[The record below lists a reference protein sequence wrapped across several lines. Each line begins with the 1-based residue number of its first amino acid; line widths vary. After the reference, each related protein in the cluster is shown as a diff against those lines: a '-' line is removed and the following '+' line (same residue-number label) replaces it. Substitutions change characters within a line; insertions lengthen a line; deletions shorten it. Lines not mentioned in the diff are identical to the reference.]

1 MNNNPLDKFEQ
12 GIQDAYKNYELP
24 YSSSEFTQ
32 VSRRLFRKRLFSSL
46 ALWGSLTAVT
56 IVVGISGYLAISSD
70 PKVAAV
76 NTPNSPE
83 PTNSTNLTLGS
94 TNENTETQ
102 TGINALM
109 SDFQEDVLKTK
120 GGNEGSQS
128 NNSEASTSTSSV
140 NSQTDANSLENSDA
154 NAGNSSSNESTTG
167 KVDNKNK
174 SLFIEPSVRTACA
187 GAEVNFTAKNS
198 PKNGSYLWNFG
209 DGSFSNQ
216 ENPIHIYKKSGT
228 FDVSLSVTNPND
240 GQISTIAMR
249 DLITINPKPEADFE
263 WTYTNTPVGEP
274 TAKFVNTSVNANS
287 FIWKFTENRTSTD
300 VSPSVIYSSKGKQP
314 VVLEVQ
320 NSFGCKDEQVKIV
333 QVNADFNLG
342 AVLKMSETEISFMP
356 EALKKGGNKFKL
368 SIYDGENI
376 IFESTSKT
384 KVWKGE
390 MKGGKRAAAG
400 QQFPWIVLIYGEDG
414 NDARYYSGTLTIVP

>member
-32 VSRRLFRKRLFSSL
+32 VSRRLFRKRLLSGL
-46 ALWGSLTAVT
+46 ALWGSVAAVT
-56 IVVGISGYLAISSD
+56 VIVGVSGYLVISSENKTIASAT
-70 PKVAAV
+70 PNASEVANTVSEPNSNEVVNEDTSNGITGIISEFHKDVMNSSSSKDV
-76 NTPNSPE
+76 NT
-83 PTNSTNLTLGS
+83 
-94 TNENTETQ
+94 
-102 TGINALM
+102 NAD
-109 SDFQEDVLKTK
+109 SSSSIESSQEV
-120 GGNEGSQS
+120 
-128 NNSEASTSTSSV
+128 
-140 NSQTDANSLENSDA
+140 NSDA
-154 NAGNSSSNESTTG
+154 GSENNNTNSSDSSPIVNPDRIE
-167 KVDNKNK
+167 NKNK
-174 SLFIEPSVRTACA
+174 SLYIEPSVRTACA

-216 ENPIHIYKKSGT
+216 ENPIHIFKKSGT

-263 WTYTNTPVGEP
+263 WSYTNSPVGEP

-287 FIWKFTENRTSTD
+287 FVWKFTENRSSTE

-314 VVLEVQ
+314 VILEVQ

-342 AVLKMSETEISFMP
+342 AVLKMSEHDISFMP
-356 EALKKGGNKFKL
+356 DALKKGGNKFKL

-390 MKGGKRAAAG
+390 MKGGKKAAAG

>member
-1 MNNNPLDKFEQ
+1 
-12 GIQDAYKNYELP
+12 
-24 YSSSEFTQ
+24 
-32 VSRRLFRKRLFSSL
+32 LFSGL
-46 ALWGSLTAVT
+46 ALWGSVAAVT
-56 IVVGISGYLAISSD
+56 AIVGVSGYLVITSENK
-70 PKVAAV
+70 PVASA
-76 NTPNSPE
+76 TPNASEVANTVSTPNTNDVANGE
-83 PTNSTNLTLGS
+83 SSNGITGIISEFNKDVINNTSALKDNSTLEGTTAESSSLSNTVTGA
-94 TNENTETQ
+94 TAEND
-102 TGINALM
+102 N
-109 SDFQEDVLKTK
+109 
-120 GGNEGSQS
+120 
-128 NNSEASTSTSSV
+128 
-140 NSQTDANSLENSDA
+140 A
-154 NAGNSSSNESTTG
+154 NATDPNAAQVFERIE
-167 KVDNKNK
+167 NKNK
-174 SLFIEPSVRTACA
+174 SLYIEPSVRTACA

-216 ENPIHIYKKSGT
+216 ENPIHIFKKSGT

-263 WTYTNTPVGEP
+263 WSYTNSPVGEP

-287 FIWKFTENRTSTD
+287 FVWKFTENRSSTE

-314 VVLEVQ
+314 VILEVQ

-342 AVLKMSETEISFMP
+342 AVLKMSEHDISFMP
-356 EALKKGGNKFKL
+356 DALKKGGNKFKL

-384 KVWKGE
+384 KVWKGD
-390 MKGGKRAAAG
+390 MKGGKKATAG

>member
-1 MNNNPLDKFEQ
+1 MSNNPLDKFEQ

-32 VSRRLFRKRLFSSL
+32 VSRRLFRKRLFSGL
-46 ALWGSLTAVT
+46 ALWGSVAAVT
-56 IVVGISGYLAISSD
+56 AIVGVSGYLVITSENK
-70 PKVAAV
+70 PVASA
-76 NTPNSPE
+76 TPNASEVANTVSTPNTNDVANGE
-83 PTNSTNLTLGS
+83 SSNGITGIISEFNKDVINNTSALKENSTSEGTTTESSSLLNTVTS
-94 TNENTETQ
+94 ATAEND
-102 TGINALM
+102 N
-109 SDFQEDVLKTK
+109 
-120 GGNEGSQS
+120 
-128 NNSEASTSTSSV
+128 
-140 NSQTDANSLENSDA
+140 A
-154 NAGNSSSNESTTG
+154 NATAPNAAQVFERIE
-167 KVDNKNK
+167 NKNK
-174 SLFIEPSVRTACA
+174 SLYIEPSVRTACA

-216 ENPIHIYKKSGT
+216 ENPIHIFKKSGT

-263 WTYTNTPVGEP
+263 WSYTNSPVGEP

-287 FIWKFTENRTSTD
+287 FVWKFTENRSSTE

-314 VVLEVQ
+314 VILEVQ

-342 AVLKMSETEISFMP
+342 AVLKMSEHDISFML
-356 EALKKGGNKFKL
+356 EDLKKG
-368 SIYDGENI
+368 
-376 IFESTSKT
+376 
-384 KVWKGE
+384 
-390 MKGGKRAAAG
+390 
-400 QQFPWIVLIYGEDG
+400 
-414 NDARYYSGTLTIVP
+414 

>member
-1 MNNNPLDKFEQ
+1 MSNNPLDKFEQ

-32 VSRRLFRKRLFSSL
+32 LSRRLLRRRLFSGL
-46 ALWGSLTAVT
+46 ALWGSVAAVT
-56 IVVGISGYLAISSD
+56 AIVGVSGYLVISSENNT
-70 PKVAAV
+70 VASA
-76 NTPNSPE
+76 TPNATAVSN
-83 PTNSTNLTLGS
+83 TVSTP
-94 TNENTETQ
+94 
-102 TGINALM
+102 
-109 SDFQEDVLKTK
+109 
-120 GGNEGSQS
+120 
-128 NNSEASTSTSSV
+128 
-140 NSQTDANSLENSDA
+140 
-154 NAGNSSSNESTTG
+154 SSSNTVTEESIVYGETRIISEIQKDVLTSPKNNFAQENLEANNLSETILDSNKNANG
-167 KVDNKNK
+167 SNSSDEALNDAQGNEHKNK
-174 SLFIEPSVRTACA
+174 SLFIEPSIRTACA
-187 GAEVNFTAKNS
+187 GTEVNFTAKNS

-216 ENPIHIYKKSGT
+216 ENPIHIFKKSGT

-263 WTYTNTPVGEP
+263 WSYTNSPVGEP

-287 FIWKFTENRTSTD
+287 FLWKFTENRTSSE
-300 VSPSVIYSSKGKQP
+300 VSPSVIYNSKGKQP
-314 VVLEVQ
+314 VILEVQ

-342 AVLKMSETEISFMP
+342 AVLKMSEHEIAFMP

-390 MKGGKRAAAG
+390 MKGGEKATAG

>member
-32 VSRRLFRKRLFSSL
+32 VSRRLLRKRLFSGL
-46 ALWGSLTAVT
+46 ALWGSVAAVT
-56 IVVGISGYLAISSD
+56 VIVGVSGYLVISSEN
-70 PKVAAV
+70 KTVASA
-76 NTPNSPE
+76 TPNASEVANTVSTPNPDDVANGE
-83 PTNSTNLTLGS
+83 SSNGITGIISDFKKDVINNTSTLKDNSTSEIT
-94 TNENTETQ
+94 T
-102 TGINALM
+102 
-109 SDFQEDVLKTK
+109 
-120 GGNEGSQS
+120 
-128 NNSEASTSTSSV
+128 SEASSLANTSISSTAENNNANV
-140 NSQTDANSLENSDA
+140 TDP
-154 NAGNSSSNESTTG
+154 NAGQGLERIE
-167 KVDNKNK
+167 NKNK
-174 SLFIEPSVRTACA
+174 SLYIEPSVRTACA

-216 ENPIHIYKKSGT
+216 ENPIHIFKKSGT

-263 WTYTNTPVGEP
+263 WSYTNSPVGEP

-287 FIWKFTENRTSTD
+287 FVWKFTENRSSTE

-314 VVLEVQ
+314 VILEVH

-342 AVLKMSETEISFMP
+342 AVLKMSEHDISFMP
-356 EALKKGGNKFKL
+356 DALKKGGNKFKL

-390 MKGGKRAAAG
+390 MKGGKKAAAG

>member
-1 MNNNPLDKFEQ
+1 MSNNPLDKFEQ

-24 YSSSEFTQ
+24 YSSSEFSQ
-32 VSRRLFRKRLFSSL
+32 VSRRLLRKRLFSGL
-46 ALWGSLTAVT
+46 ALWGSVAAVT
-56 IVVGISGYLAISSD
+56 AIVGVSGYLVITSENKS
-70 PKVAAV
+70 VASA
-76 NTPNSPE
+76 TPNASEVANTVSTPNTNDVANGE
-83 PTNSTNLTLGS
+83 SSNGITGIISEFNKDVINNTSALKDNSTSEGTTAESSSLS
-94 TNENTETQ
+94 NT
-102 TGINALM
+102 
-109 SDFQEDVLKTK
+109 V
-120 GGNEGSQS
+120 
-128 NNSEASTSTSSV
+128 TSATA
-140 NSQTDANSLENSDA
+140 ANDNA
-154 NAGNSSSNESTTG
+154 NATDPNAAQVLERIE
-167 KVDNKNK
+167 NKNK
-174 SLFIEPSVRTACA
+174 SLYIEPSVRTACA

-216 ENPIHIYKKSGT
+216 ENPIHIFKKSGT

-263 WTYTNTPVGEP
+263 WSYTNSPVGEP

-287 FIWKFTENRTSTD
+287 FVWKFTENRSSTE

-314 VVLEVQ
+314 VILEVQ

-342 AVLKMSETEISFMP
+342 AVLKMSEHDISFMP
-356 EALKKGGNKFKL
+356 DALKKGGNKFKL

-384 KVWKGE
+384 KVWKGD
-390 MKGGKRAAAG
+390 MKGGKKAAAG

>member
-12 GIQDAYKNYELP
+12 GIQEVYKNYELP
-24 YSSSEFTQ
+24 YSSSEFSSL
-32 VSRRLFRKRLFSSL
+32 SRKLLRKRLFSGL
-46 ALWGSLTAVT
+46 ALWGSLTVVT
-56 IVVGISGYLAISSD
+56 AIVGVSGYLLVSSD
-70 PKVAAV
+70 SNTAAT
-76 NTPNSPE
+76 NTPIATASPE
-83 PTNSTNLTLGS
+83 IANTFSEPNHSDNSLTETKVNSGLTGMISGFNQEILNTDSKGNNTGLNVEIGKDNSNSTDINSNSGS
-94 TNENTETQ
+94 GADATSAA
-102 TGINALM
+102 IA
-109 SDFQEDVLKTK
+109 
-120 GGNEGSQS
+120 
-128 NNSEASTSTSSV
+128 SEHA
-140 NSQTDANSLENSDA
+140 
-154 NAGNSSSNESTTG
+154 
-167 KVDNKNK
+167 DNKNK
-174 SLFIEPSVRTACA
+174 SLLIEPSVRIACA
-187 GAEVNFTAKNS
+187 GADVNFNAKNS

-216 ENPIHIYKKSGT
+216 ENPIHIYKKAGN

-287 FIWKFTENRTSTD
+287 FVWKFSENKTSND
-300 VSPSVIYSSKGKQP
+300 VSPSVIYNSKGKQP
-314 VVLEVQ
+314 VILEVQ

-342 AVLKMSETEISFMP
+342 AVLKMSEHDISFMP
-356 EALKKGGNKFKL
+356 DALKKGGNKFKL

-390 MKGGKRAAAG
+390 MKGGKKAAAG

>member
-1 MNNNPLDKFEQ
+1 MNRNPLDKFEQ

-24 YSSSEFTQ
+24 YSSSEFSQ
-32 VSRRLFRKRLFSSL
+32 VGRRLFRKRLCSGL
-46 ALWGSLTAVT
+46 ALWGGIAAVT
-56 IVVGISGYLAISSD
+56 AIVGVSGYLVISSKSNA
-70 PKVAAV
+70 PISAV
-76 NTPNSPE
+76 PNGIEVSNTVSIPNSNE
-83 PTNSTNLTLGS
+83 NVIINTSDGLSDIISEFNNDVLNTSDKSDNLHSKSTNADAVEETTESTLPVA
-94 TNENTETQ
+94 TTER
-102 TGINALM
+102 
-109 SDFQEDVLKTK
+109 S
-120 GGNEGSQS
+120 
-128 NNSEASTSTSSV
+128 NSEALDNERT
-140 NSQTDANSLENSDA
+140 ENR
-154 NAGNSSSNESTTG
+154 
-167 KVDNKNK
+167 NK
-174 SLFIEPSVRTACA
+174 SLVIEPSLRQACA
-187 GAEVNFTAKNS
+187 GTDVNFTAKNS

-216 ENPIHIYKKSGT
+216 ENPAHIYKKSGT

-263 WTYTNTPVGEP
+263 WSYTNNPVGEP

-287 FIWKFTENRTSTD
+287 FVWKFSGNRTSNE
-300 VSPSVIYSSKGKQP
+300 VSPSVIYTSKGKQQ
-314 VVLEVQ
+314 VILEVQ
-320 NSFGCKDEQVKIV
+320 NTYGCKDEQVKIV

-342 AVLKMSETEISFMP
+342 AELRMSEQNITFMP

-376 IFESTSKT
+376 IFETSSKT

-390 MKGGKRAAAG
+390 MKGGKKALAG
-400 QQFPWIVLIYGEDG
+400 QQFPWIVLIYGEEG

>member
-12 GIQDAYKNYELP
+12 GIQEAYKNYELP
-24 YSSSEFTQ
+24 YSSSEFSSL
-32 VSRRLFRKRLFSSL
+32 SRKLLRKRLFSGL
-46 ALWGSLTAVT
+46 ALWGSLTAIT
-56 IVVGISGYLAISSD
+56 IIVGISGYMIVSSDSKTVAANTPSAPASPEIANTSSSADKSENSATETKVTSGLTGIISGFNQEILNNDSKGSNSGVDVEIGRDSSSGSDFNSNSGSGAEMNVAAISSD
-70 PKVAAV
+70 RA
-76 NTPNSPE
+76 
-83 PTNSTNLTLGS
+83 
-94 TNENTETQ
+94 
-102 TGINALM
+102 
-109 SDFQEDVLKTK
+109 
-120 GGNEGSQS
+120 
-128 NNSEASTSTSSV
+128 
-140 NSQTDANSLENSDA
+140 
-154 NAGNSSSNESTTG
+154 
-167 KVDNKNK
+167 DNKNK
-174 SLFIEPSVRTACA
+174 SLLIEPSVRTACA
-187 GAEVNFTAKNS
+187 GAEVNFSAKNS

-216 ENPIHIYKKSGT
+216 ENPVHIYKKSGT

-263 WTYTNTPVGEP
+263 WTYTNSPLGEP

-287 FIWKFTENRTSTD
+287 FVWKFSENKTSND
-300 VSPSVIYSSKGKQP
+300 VSPSVIYNSKGKQP
-314 VVLEVQ
+314 VILEVQ
-320 NSFGCKDEQVKIV
+320 NSFGCKDEQIKIV

-342 AVLKMSETEISFMP
+342 AELKMGEHEIAFMP

-390 MKGGKRAAAG
+390 IKGGKKAASG

>member
-24 YSSSEFTQ
+24 YSSSEFAQ
-32 VSRRLFRKRLFSSL
+32 VSRRLLRKRLLSGL
-46 ALWGSLTAVT
+46 ALWGSVAAITA
-56 IVVGISGYLAISSD
+56 VVGISGYMIVSNETKSPIAS
-70 PKVAAV
+70 
-76 NTPNSPE
+76 TPNASEVTNTVTSPNSSE
-83 PTNSTNLTLGS
+83 SLNNDSSEGLTGIISDFKKDVISKSSSEEGNNSTS
-94 TNENTETQ
+94 
-102 TGINALM
+102 
-109 SDFQEDVLKTK
+109 
-120 GGNEGSQS
+120 
-128 NNSEASTSTSSV
+128 
-140 NSQTDANSLENSDA
+140 ENSAIEAITSENGGALSTQDP
-154 NAGNSSSNESTTG
+154 NQSSELTVAVSP
-167 KVDNKNK
+167 DNKNK
-174 SLFIEPSVRTACA
+174 SLLIEPSVRTACA

-263 WTYTNTPVGEP
+263 WSYTNSPVGEP

-287 FIWKFTENRTSTD
+287 FVWKFAENRTSTE
-300 VSPSVIYSSKGKQP
+300 VSPSVIYNSKGKQP
-314 VVLEVQ
+314 VILEVH
-320 NSFGCKDEQVKIV
+320 NSFGCKDEQLKIV

-342 AVLKMSETEISFMP
+342 AVLKMSEHEIAFMP

-368 SIYDGENI
+368 TLYDGENI

-384 KVWKGE
+384 KVWKGD
-390 MKGGKRAAAG
+390 MKGGKKAVAG

>member
-24 YSSSEFTQ
+24 YSSSEFAQ
-32 VSRRLFRKRLFSSL
+32 VSRRLLRKRLFSGL
-46 ALWGSLTAVT
+46 ALWGSAAAITA
-56 IVVGISGYLAISSD
+56 IVGVSAYLIISNEN
-70 PKVAAV
+70 KTNVASTPSAPEVV
-76 NTPNSPE
+76 NSVVSPE
-83 PTNSTNLTLGS
+83 VI
-94 TNENTETQ
+94 E
-102 TGINALM
+102 
-109 SDFQEDVLKTK
+109 K
-120 GGNEGSQS
+120 NEGS
-128 NNSEASTSTSSV
+128 
-140 NSQTDANSLENSDA
+140 NSD
-154 NAGNSSSNESTTG
+154 NSTGISNIITVFNNDVLTNSSSNSQVDPESNSQIAEITQDPDKTEPSG
-167 KVDNKNK
+167 NANTSVTPEIKNK
-174 SLFIEPSVRTACA
+174 SLYIEPSTRVACA
-187 GAEVNFTAKNS
+187 GTEVNFTAKNS
-198 PKNGSYLWNFG
+198 SKNGSYLWNFG

-263 WTYTNTPVGEP
+263 WSYTNSPVGEP

-287 FIWKFTENRTSTD
+287 FIWKFAENRTSSE
-300 VSPSVIYSSKGKQP
+300 VSPSVIYNSKGKQP
-314 VVLEVQ
+314 VILEVH

-342 AVLKMSETEISFMP
+342 AELKMNEGNISFMP

-390 MKGGKRAAAG
+390 MKAGKHAQAG

-414 NDARYYSGTLTIVP
+414 DDARYYSGTLTIVP

>member
-1 MNNNPLDKFEQ
+1 MSNNPLDKFEQ

-24 YSSSEFTQ
+24 YSSSEFSQ
-32 VSRRLFRKRLFSSL
+32 VSRRLFRKRLFSGL
-46 ALWGSLTAVT
+46 ALWGSVAAVT
-56 IVVGISGYLAISSD
+56 AIVGVSGYLVITSENK
-70 PKVAAV
+70 PVASA
-76 NTPNSPE
+76 TPNASEVANTVSTPNTNDVANGE
-83 PTNSTNLTLGS
+83 SSNGITGIISEFNKDVINNTSALKDNSTSEGTTAESSSLS
-94 TNENTETQ
+94 NT
-102 TGINALM
+102 
-109 SDFQEDVLKTK
+109 V
-120 GGNEGSQS
+120 
-128 NNSEASTSTSSV
+128 TSATA
-140 NSQTDANSLENSDA
+140 ANDNA
-154 NAGNSSSNESTTG
+154 NATDPNAAQVLERIE
-167 KVDNKNK
+167 NKNK
-174 SLFIEPSVRTACA
+174 SLYIEPSVRTACA

-216 ENPIHIYKKSGT
+216 ENPIHIFKKSGT

-263 WTYTNTPVGEP
+263 WSYTNSPVGEP

-287 FIWKFTENRTSTD
+287 FVWKFTENRSSTE

-314 VVLEVQ
+314 VILEVQ

-342 AVLKMSETEISFMP
+342 AVLKMSEHDISFMP
-356 EALKKGGNKFKL
+356 DALKKGGNKFKL

-384 KVWKGE
+384 KVWKGD
-390 MKGGKRAAAG
+390 MKGGKKAAAG

>member
-24 YSSSEFTQ
+24 YSSSEFAQ
-32 VSRRLFRKRLFSSL
+32 VSRRLLRKRLLSGL
-46 ALWGSLTAVT
+46 ALWGSVVAITA
-56 IVVGISGYLAISSD
+56 VVGISGYMIVSNETESPIAGTSNAPEVANTVTLPNSSESLNNDTSEGLTGIISDFNKDVISKSSSEEGSTSIAENSSTNSENGTAISNQETSQPND
-70 PKVAAV
+70 LTAAV
-76 NTPNSPE
+76 SP
-83 PTNSTNLTLGS
+83 
-94 TNENTETQ
+94 
-102 TGINALM
+102 
-109 SDFQEDVLKTK
+109 
-120 GGNEGSQS
+120 
-128 NNSEASTSTSSV
+128 
-140 NSQTDANSLENSDA
+140 
-154 NAGNSSSNESTTG
+154 
-167 KVDNKNK
+167 DNKNK
-174 SLFIEPSVRTACA
+174 SLLIEPSVRTACA

-198 PKNGSYLWNFG
+198 TKNGSYLWNFG

-263 WTYTNTPVGEP
+263 WSYTNSPVGEP

-287 FIWKFTENRTSTD
+287 FVWKFAENRTSTE

-314 VVLEVQ
+314 VILEVH

-342 AVLKMSETEISFMP
+342 AVLKMSEHEIAFMP

-368 SIYDGENI
+368 TLYDGENI

-384 KVWKGE
+384 KVWKGD
-390 MKGGKRAAAG
+390 MKGGKKAVAG

>member
-1 MNNNPLDKFEQ
+1 LDKFEQ

-32 VSRRLFRKRLFSSL
+32 VSRRLFRKRLLSGL
-46 ALWGSLTAVT
+46 ALWGSVAAVT
-56 IVVGISGYLAISSD
+56 VIVGVSGYLVISSENKTIASAT
-70 PKVAAV
+70 PNASEVANTVSEPNSNEVVNEDTSNGITGIISEFHKDVMNSSSSKDV
-76 NTPNSPE
+76 NT
-83 PTNSTNLTLGS
+83 
-94 TNENTETQ
+94 
-102 TGINALM
+102 NAD
-109 SDFQEDVLKTK
+109 SSSSIESSQEV
-120 GGNEGSQS
+120 
-128 NNSEASTSTSSV
+128 
-140 NSQTDANSLENSDA
+140 NSDA
-154 NAGNSSSNESTTG
+154 GSENNNTNSSDSSPIVNPDRIE
-167 KVDNKNK
+167 NKNK
-174 SLFIEPSVRTACA
+174 SLYIEPSVRNACA

-216 ENPIHIYKKSGT
+216 ENPIHIFKKSGT

-263 WTYTNTPVGEP
+263 WSYTNSPVGEP

-287 FIWKFTENRTSTD
+287 FVWKFTENRTSSE
-300 VSPSVIYSSKGKQP
+300 VSPSVIYNSKGKQP
-314 VVLEVQ
+314 VILEVQ

-342 AVLKMSETEISFMP
+342 AVLKMSEHDIAFMP

-390 MKGGKRAAAG
+390 MKGGKKATAG

-414 NDARYYSGTLTIVP
+414 NDARYYSGNLTIVP

>member
-1 MNNNPLDKFEQ
+1 MSNNPLDKFEQ

-32 VSRRLFRKRLFSSL
+32 VSRRLLRKRLFSSL
-46 ALWGSLTAVT
+46 ALWGSVAAVT
-56 IVVGISGYLAISSD
+56 AIIGVSGYLVVASENKTVASS
-70 PKVAAV
+70 
-76 NTPNSPE
+76 TPNATEVSNSVSTPN
-83 PTNSTNLTLGS
+83 TN
-94 TNENTETQ
+94 
-102 TGINALM
+102 
-109 SDFQEDVLKTK
+109 DVA
-120 GGNEGSQS
+120 
-128 NNSEASTSTSSV
+128 NSESSNGITGFISEFNKDV
-140 NSQTDANSLENSDA
+140 I
-154 NAGNSSSNESTTG
+154 NSSSSLKENSTSEITSSESASLANNSVSATG
-167 KVDNKNK
+167 ENTSANDTDPSAVQVSERIENKNK
-174 SLFIEPSVRTACA
+174 SLYIEPSVRTACA

-216 ENPIHIYKKSGT
+216 ENPIHIFKKSGT

-263 WTYTNTPVGEP
+263 WSYTNSPVGEP

-287 FIWKFTENRTSTD
+287 FVWKFSENRTSTE
-300 VSPSVIYSSKGKQP
+300 VSPSVIYNSKGKQP
-314 VVLEVQ
+314 VILEVQ
-320 NSFGCKDEQVKIV
+320 NAFGCKDEQVKIV

-342 AVLKMSETEISFMP
+342 AVLKMSEKEIAFMP
-356 EALKKGGNKFKL
+356 DALKKGGNKFKL

-384 KVWKGE
+384 KIWKGE
-390 MKGGKRAAAG
+390 MKGGKKAAAG

>member
-24 YSSSEFTQ
+24 YSSSEFAQ
-32 VSRRLFRKRLFSSL
+32 VSRRLLRKRLLSGL
-46 ALWGSLTAVT
+46 ALWGSVVAITA
-56 IVVGISGYLAISSD
+56 VVGISGYMIVSNETESPIAGTSNAPEVANTVTLPNSSESLNNDSSEGLTGIISDFNKDVISKSSSEEGSTSIAENSSTNSENGTAISNQETSQPND
-70 PKVAAV
+70 LTAAV
-76 NTPNSPE
+76 SP
-83 PTNSTNLTLGS
+83 
-94 TNENTETQ
+94 
-102 TGINALM
+102 
-109 SDFQEDVLKTK
+109 
-120 GGNEGSQS
+120 
-128 NNSEASTSTSSV
+128 
-140 NSQTDANSLENSDA
+140 
-154 NAGNSSSNESTTG
+154 
-167 KVDNKNK
+167 DNKNK
-174 SLFIEPSVRTACA
+174 SLLIEPSVRTACA

-263 WTYTNTPVGEP
+263 WSYTNSPVGEP

-287 FIWKFTENRTSTD
+287 FVWKFAENRTSTE

-314 VVLEVQ
+314 VILEVH

-342 AVLKMSETEISFMP
+342 AVLKMSEHEIAFMP

-368 SIYDGENI
+368 TLYDGENI

-384 KVWKGE
+384 KVWKGD
-390 MKGGKRAAAG
+390 MKGGKKAVAG

>member
-1 MNNNPLDKFEQ
+1 MNRNPLDKFEQ
-12 GIQDAYKNYELP
+12 GIQEAYKNYELP

-32 VSRRLFRKRLFSSL
+32 VSRRLLRKRLLSGL
-46 ALWGSLTAVT
+46 ALWGGVAAITT
-56 IVVGISGYLAISSD
+56 IIGISGYLI
-70 PKVAAV
+70 V
-76 NTPNSPE
+76 
-83 PTNSTNLTLGS
+83 
-94 TNENTETQ
+94 
-102 TGINALM
+102 
-109 SDFQEDVLKTK
+109 
-120 GGNEGSQS
+120 
-128 NNSEASTSTSSV
+128 
-140 NSQTDANSLENSDA
+140 
-154 NAGNSSSNESTTG
+154 SSSNNVTVSATPNAPDVSNTVSIPNSNEDVNEESTEGLTEIISG
-167 KVDNKNK
+167 FKKEVMNASGNSEDSGSTTSNAPVAQDSSEDAILSASADSNDKNR
-174 SLFIEPSVRTACA
+174 SLAIEPSVRQACA
-187 GAEVNFTAKNS
+187 GTDVHFTAKNS

-216 ENPIHIYKKSGT
+216 ENPFHIYKKSGT

-263 WTYTNTPVGEP
+263 WSYTNNPVGEP

-287 FIWKFTENRTSTD
+287 FVWRFAGNGTSSE
-300 VSPSVIYSSKGKQP
+300 VSPSVIYNSKGKQS
-314 VVLEVQ
+314 VILEVQ
-320 NSFGCKDEQVKIV
+320 NTYGCKDEQVKII

-342 AVLKMSETEISFMP
+342 AELRMSEQNIAFMP

-376 IFESTSKT
+376 IFETSAKT

-390 MKGGKRAAAG
+390 MKSGKKAVAG

>member
-12 GIQDAYKNYELP
+12 GIQYAYKNYELP
-24 YSSSEFTQ
+24 YSSSEFAQ
-32 VSRRLFRKRLFSSL
+32 VSRRLLRKRLLSGL
-46 ALWGSLTAVT
+46 ALWGSVVAITA
-56 IVVGISGYLAISSD
+56 VVGISGYMIVSNETESPIAGTSNAPEVANTVTLPNSSESLNNDSSEGLTGIISDFNKDVISKSSSEEGSTSIAENSSTNSENGTAISKQETSQPND
-70 PKVAAV
+70 LTAAV
-76 NTPNSPE
+76 SP
-83 PTNSTNLTLGS
+83 
-94 TNENTETQ
+94 
-102 TGINALM
+102 
-109 SDFQEDVLKTK
+109 
-120 GGNEGSQS
+120 
-128 NNSEASTSTSSV
+128 
-140 NSQTDANSLENSDA
+140 
-154 NAGNSSSNESTTG
+154 
-167 KVDNKNK
+167 DNKNK
-174 SLFIEPSVRTACA
+174 SLLIEPSVRTACA

-263 WTYTNTPVGEP
+263 WSYTNSPVGEP

-287 FIWKFTENRTSTD
+287 FVWKFAENRTSTE

-314 VVLEVQ
+314 VILEVH

-342 AVLKMSETEISFMP
+342 AVLKMSEHEIAFIP

-368 SIYDGENI
+368 TLYDGENI

-384 KVWKGE
+384 KVWKGD
-390 MKGGKRAAAG
+390 MKGGKKAVAG

>member
-32 VSRRLFRKRLFSSL
+32 VSRRLLRKRLFSSL
-46 ALWGSLTAVT
+46 ALWGS
-56 IVVGISGYLAISSD
+56 
-70 PKVAAV
+70 VAAV
-76 NTPNSPE
+76 TAIVGVSAYVVVTSENKNIATATPNAAEVSNTISTPNANNIE
-83 PTNSTNLTLGS
+83 NSHSTDGLTGIISEFHKDVMNTTSSSEVNNTTDSSSNDSSTAVNSNTGAENNNLTP
-94 TNENTETQ
+94 
-102 TGINALM
+102 
-109 SDFQEDVLKTK
+109 
-120 GGNEGSQS
+120 
-128 NNSEASTSTSSV
+128 
-140 NSQTDANSLENSDA
+140 SDA
-154 NAGNSSSNESTTG
+154 NPVLNPDRI
-167 KVDNKNK
+167 DNKNK

-216 ENPIHIYKKSGT
+216 ENPIHIFKKSGT

-263 WTYTNTPVGEP
+263 WSYTNSPVGEP

-287 FIWKFTENRTSTD
+287 FVWKFSENRTSTE
-300 VSPSVIYSSKGKQP
+300 VSPSVIYNSKGKQP
-314 VVLEVQ
+314 VILEVQ
-320 NSFGCKDEQVKIV
+320 NAFGCKDEQVKIV

-342 AVLKMSETEISFMP
+342 ALLKMSEHDIAFMP
-356 EALKKGGNKFKL
+356 DALKKGGNKFKL

-390 MKGGKRAAAG
+390 MKGGKKAAAG

>member
-1 MNNNPLDKFEQ
+1 MSNNPLDKFEQ

-32 VSRRLFRKRLFSSL
+32 LSRRLLRKRLFSGL
-46 ALWGSLTAVT
+46 ALWGSVAAVT
-56 IVVGISGYLAISSD
+56 AIVGVSGYLVISSENNT
-70 PKVAAV
+70 AASATPNATAV
-76 NTPNSPE
+76 SNTVSTPNS
-83 PTNSTNLTLGS
+83 NDVS
-94 TNENTETQ
+94 NE
-102 TGINALM
+102 
-109 SDFQEDVLKTK
+109 
-120 GGNEGSQS
+120 
-128 NNSEASTSTSSV
+128 EASNGITGFISEFHKDV
-140 NSQTDANSLENSDA
+140 M
-154 NAGNSSSNESTTG
+154 NSSSSADANRNEDSSSTIESTEAVKSTEG
-167 KVDNKNK
+167 SENNNANSSDSNVLLTADRGENKNK

-216 ENPIHIYKKSGT
+216 ENPIHIFKKSGT

-263 WTYTNTPVGEP
+263 WSYTNSPVGEP

-287 FIWKFTENRTSTD
+287 FLWKFTENRTSSE
-300 VSPSVIYSSKGKQP
+300 VSPSVIYNSKGKQP
-314 VVLEVQ
+314 VILEVQ

-342 AVLKMSETEISFMP
+342 AVLKMSEHEIAFMP
-356 EALKKGGNKFKL
+356 EALKKGGNKFKF

-390 MKGGKRAAAG
+390 MKGGKKATAG

>member
-1 MNNNPLDKFEQ
+1 MSNNPLDKFEQ

-32 VSRRLFRKRLFSSL
+32 LSRRLLRKRLFSGL
-46 ALWGSLTAVT
+46 ALWGSVAAVT
-56 IVVGISGYLAISSD
+56 AIVGVSGYLVISSESK
-70 PKVAAV
+70 PIASA
-76 NTPNSPE
+76 TPNASEVTNTVSTPNADDVANGESSNGITGIISDFKKDVINNTSTSKDNSTSETTPSKASPL
-83 PTNSTNLTLGS
+83 TNTNTSTTAENNNTNLTDPNDG
-94 TNENTETQ
+94 Q
-102 TGINALM
+102 G
-109 SDFQEDVLKTK
+109 
-120 GGNEGSQS
+120 
-128 NNSEASTSTSSV
+128 
-140 NSQTDANSLENSDA
+140 LERI
-154 NAGNSSSNESTTG
+154 E
-167 KVDNKNK
+167 NKNK
-174 SLFIEPSVRTACA
+174 SLYIEPSVRTACA

-216 ENPIHIYKKSGT
+216 ENPIHIFKKSGT

-263 WTYTNTPVGEP
+263 WSYTNSPVGEP

-287 FIWKFTENRTSTD
+287 FLWKFTENRTSSE
-300 VSPSVIYSSKGKQP
+300 VSPSVIYNSKGKQP
-314 VVLEVQ
+314 VILEVQ

-342 AVLKMSETEISFMP
+342 AVLKMSEHEIAFMP

-390 MKGGKRAAAG
+390 MKGGKKATAG

>member
-1 MNNNPLDKFEQ
+1 MNRNQLDKFEQ
-12 GIQDAYKNYELP
+12 GIQEAYKNYELP

-32 VSRRLFRKRLFSSL
+32 VSRRLFRKRLFSGL
-46 ALWGSLTAVT
+46 ALWGGVAAITA
-56 IVVGISGYLAISSD
+56 IVGVSGYLIVSSD
-70 PKVAAV
+70 NNVTTSA
-76 NTPNSPE
+76 TPNSPDVSNTVSI
-83 PTNSTNLTLGS
+83 PNSN
-94 TNENTETQ
+94 
-102 TGINALM
+102 
-109 SDFQEDVLKTK
+109 EDV
-120 GGNEGSQS
+120 NEEATEGLTEIISGFKKDVMNAS
-128 NNSEASTSTSSV
+128 GNSE
-140 NSQTDANSLENSDA
+140 NRP
-154 NAGNSSSNESTTG
+154 STTPIAS
-167 KVDNKNK
+167 VAQESSEEAVLPASADSNDKNR
-174 SLFIEPSVRTACA
+174 SLAIEPSVRQACA
-187 GAEVNFTAKNS
+187 GTDVHFTAKNS

-216 ENPIHIYKKSGT
+216 ENPFHIYKKSGT

-263 WTYTNTPVGEP
+263 WSYTNNPVGEP

-287 FIWKFTENRTSTD
+287 FVWRFAGNGTSSE
-300 VSPSVIYSSKGKQP
+300 VSPSVIYNSKGKQS
-314 VVLEVQ
+314 VILEVQ
-320 NSFGCKDEQVKIV
+320 NTFGCKDEQVKII

-342 AVLKMSETEISFMP
+342 AELRMSEQNIAFMP

-376 IFESTSKT
+376 IFETSAKT

-390 MKGGKRAAAG
+390 MKSGKKAVAG

>member
-1 MNNNPLDKFEQ
+1 MSNNPLDKFEQ

-32 VSRRLFRKRLFSSL
+32 VSRRLFRKRLFSGL
-46 ALWGSLTAVT
+46 ALWGSVAAVT
-56 IVVGISGYLAISSD
+56 AIVGVSGYLVITSENK
-70 PKVAAV
+70 PVASA
-76 NTPNSPE
+76 TPNASEVANTVSTPNTNDVANGE
-83 PTNSTNLTLGS
+83 SSNGITGIISEFNKDVINNTSASKNNSTLEG
-94 TNENTETQ
+94 TNAESSSLSNTVTGATAEND
-102 TGINALM
+102 N
-109 SDFQEDVLKTK
+109 
-120 GGNEGSQS
+120 
-128 NNSEASTSTSSV
+128 
-140 NSQTDANSLENSDA
+140 A
-154 NAGNSSSNESTTG
+154 NATDPNAAQVFERIE
-167 KVDNKNK
+167 NKNK
-174 SLFIEPSVRTACA
+174 SLYIEPSVRTACA

-216 ENPIHIYKKSGT
+216 ENPIHIFKKSGT

-263 WTYTNTPVGEP
+263 WSYTNSPVGEP

-287 FIWKFTENRTSTD
+287 FVWKFTENRSSTE
-300 VSPSVIYSSKGKQP
+300 VSPSVIYSSKGKRP
-314 VVLEVQ
+314 VILEVQ

-342 AVLKMSETEISFMP
+342 AVLKMSEHDISFMP
-356 EALKKGGNKFKL
+356 DALKKGGNKFKL

-384 KVWKGE
+384 KVWKGD
-390 MKGGKRAAAG
+390 MKGGKKAAAG